1 MDVLNLLQWPAMVM
15 TIYAAWLVASS
26 NVRKRNAGFWLFL
39 ISNGLW
45 VIWGVHVD
53 APALITMQI
62 GLAAMNIRGAM
73 KSEAPGPKE
82 SQAALKSVDANKSG
96 R

>member
-1 MDVLNLLQWPAMVM
+1 MVM

-26 NVRKRNAGFWLFL
+26 NIRKRNAGFWVFL

-45 VIWGVHVD
+45 VVWGVHVD

-73 KSEAPGPKE
+73 KSEVPGPKE
-82 SQAALKSVDANKSG
+82 IPAALKSANADKTG
-96 R
+96 AE

>member
-1 MDVLNLLQWPAMVM
+1 MDVVNLLQWPAMVV

-26 NVRKRNAGFWLFL
+26 SKRKRNAGFWLFL
-39 ISNGLW
+39 LSNALW
-45 VIWGVHVD
+45 VVWGVHVD

-73 KSEAPGPKE
+73 KSDVQSPGDNDAASASAPAVKT
-82 SQAALKSVDANKSG
+82 G